1 MRPRVPRAGDVWGN
15 TGGVLVRVLSV
26 DYRPGWGDV
35 VFFRYVGA
43 RADDDTRDG
52 ADQIGLF
59 MRDYWPKD
67 AAIG

>member
-1 MRPRVPRAGDVWGN
+1 M
-15 TGGVLVRVLSV
+15 LSV